1 MNNKGITLVSLVVV
15 IIVMIILAG
24 VSING
29 ILNTGTITITKE
41 VAFKTEAKDIKDAWK
56 TKIIGMDSTFLDY
69 ANVKDILSD
78 LNASDEMLDKLEIQ
92 NGELVYKDEMCT
104 TEEKQWFESVGIF
117 GGVSIV
123 ANVKTY
129 INIVGSEIE
138 REQKEQ
144 AMDVIFVLDVSGSMD
159 YTDNGVKRSE
169 KMTSTLNT
177 VVKQIMEANVDNRV
191 GIVQFSGSAGEFIPL
206 DHYTSTSS
214 NGNFFRYSR
223 KVIYTYTTSGKT
235 KVSMMKNSKGT
246 AITNKVSITG
256 GTYTQS
262 GLYKAYQIINSRT
275 DKSNLPAII
284 LITDGLP
291 TYYSSFNN
299 TTGSLGR
306 TQGNGSATTEHHGKY
321 NIFMSSWIKKQIP
334 DIRMYNIGIADFNN
348 ADEAFMKVVLDPC
361 DETIQEAKNCVN
373 NGKNGDDITKT
384 ELSNL
389 LTELKNKINNDP
401 TTNYYYANGF
411 AIGALTETQL
421 NEWFKSVIDDIQNNL
436 QKGDLTV
443 GSDNNITG
451 VYEVDSDNLTYTT
464 KKGSNGRTEDG
475 TEIEGTYSFR
485 LAEDDVI
492 NVKVT
497 AAAFS
502 ATNGSDESTM
512 LEGSEYTTPD
522 KSFSIQDIKDGV
534 EPNLYY
540 LDGKIKWN
548 VRSEYK
554 EQEGLVKEAL
564 EGVVLPNDSYVAEV
578 TEIRIELPVI
588 TTDFTPKSE

>member
-1 MNNKGITLVSLVVV
+1 
-15 IIVMIILAG
+15 
-24 VSING
+24 
-29 ILNTGTITITKE
+29 
-41 VAFKTEAKDIKDAWK
+41 
-56 TKIIGMDSTFLDY
+56 
-69 ANVKDILSD
+69 
-78 LNASDEMLDKLEIQ
+78 
-92 NGELVYKDEMCT
+92 
-104 TEEKQWFESVGIF
+104 
-117 GGVSIV
+117 
-123 ANVKTY
+123 
-129 INIVGSEIE
+129 
-138 REQKEQ
+138 
-144 AMDVIFVLDVSGSMD
+144 
-159 YTDNGVKRSE
+159 
-169 KMTSTLNT
+169 
-177 VVKQIMEANVDNRV
+177 
-191 GIVQFSGSAGEFIPL
+191 
-206 DHYTSTSS
+206 
-214 NGNFFRYSR
+214 
-223 KVIYTYTTSGKT
+223 
-235 KVSMMKNSKGT
+235 
-246 AITNKVSITG
+246 
-256 GTYTQS
+256 
-262 GLYKAYQIINSRT
+262 
-275 DKSNLPAII
+275 
-284 LITDGLP
+284 
-291 TYYSSFNN
+291 
-299 TTGSLGR
+299 
-306 TQGNGSATTEHHGKY
+306 
-321 NIFMSSWIKKQIP
+321 MSSWIKKQIT

-348 ADEAFMKVVLDPC
+348 ADEAFMKVVLNPC

-373 NGKNGDDITKT
+373 NGKNGDDITRT

-464 KKGSNGRTEDG
+464 KKGANGRTEDG

>member
-15 IIVMIILAG
+15 IVVMLILAG

-29 ILNTGTITITKE
+29 ILNTGTVDITKE

-56 TKIIGMDSTFLDY
+56 TKIIGIDATFLDY

-78 LNASDEMLDKLEIQ
+78 LNASEEMLNKLEIQ
-92 NGELVYKDEMCT
+92 NGDLVYKDEMCT
-104 TEEKQWFESVGIF
+104 NEEKQWFESIGIF

-144 AMDVIFVLDVSGSMD
+144 AMDVIFVLDVSGSME
-159 YTDNGVKRSE
+159 YTDNGEKRSE
-169 KMTSTLNT
+169 KMTNVLNT
-177 VVKQIMEANVDNRV
+177 VVKQIMEANPDNRV
-191 GIVQFSGSAGEFIPL
+191 GVVNFSESASEFIPL

-214 NGNFFRYSR
+214 NGDYFDYRS
-223 KVIYTYTTSGKT
+223 KAIYTYTTSGRT
-235 KVSMMKNSKGT
+235 KKSMIKNSSGT
-246 AITNKVSITG
+246 ALTKSISITG

-262 GLYKAYQIINSRT
+262 GLYKAYSIINSRT

-284 LITDGLP
+284 LVTDGLP
-291 TYYSSFNN
+291 TYYSSFNVN
-299 TTGSLGR
+299 TGKLGS
-306 TQGNGSATTEHHGKY
+306 TQGNGNSTTEHHGKY

-334 DIRMYNIGIADFNN
+334 DIRIYNIGITDFNY
-348 ADEAFMKVVLDPC
+348 ADEAFMKVVLNPC
-361 DETIQEAKNCVN
+361 DETIKEAQNCT
-373 NGKNGDDITKT
+373 KSGDEITRT

-401 TTNYYYANGF
+401 STNYYYANGF
-411 AIGALTETQL
+411 AIGALTGTQL
-421 NEWFKSVIDDIQNNL
+421 KEWFKSVIDDIQNNL
-436 QKGDLTV
+436 QKGDLTI
-443 GSDNNITG
+443 GNDNNITG
-451 VYEVDSDNLTYTT
+451 VYQVDSDNLTYTT
-464 KKGSNGRTEDG
+464 KKGANGRTEDG
-475 TEIEGTYSFR
+475 TETEGVYSFR
-485 LAEDDVI
+485 LAEDEAITVT
-492 NVKVT
+492 VT

-502 ATNGSDESTM
+502 KSSGSEESTM
-512 LEGSEYTTPD
+512 VAGSEYTTPS

-540 LDGKIKWN
+540 LDGNIKWN

-554 EQEGLVKEAL
+554 EQGGLVKEATD
-564 EGVVLPNDSYVAEV
+564 GVILPDDNYVAEV
-578 TEIRIELPVI
+578 VEIRIELPVI

>member
-29 ILNTGTITITKE
+29 ILNAGTITITKE

-214 NGNFFRYSR
+214 DGNFFRYSS

-291 TYYSSFNN
+291 TYYSSFNT
-299 TTGSLGR
+299 TTGSLR
-306 TQGNGSATTEHHGKY
+306 STQGNGSATTEHHGKY
-321 NIFMSSWIKKQIP
+321 NIFMSSWIKKQIT

-348 ADEAFMKVVLDPC
+348 ADEAFMKVVLNPC

-373 NGKNGDDITKT
+373 NGKNGDDITRT

-464 KKGSNGRTEDG
+464 KKGANGRTEDG
-475 TEIEGTYSFR
+475 TEIEGTYSF
-485 LAEDDVI
+485 
-492 NVKVT
+492 
-497 AAAFS
+497 
-502 ATNGSDESTM
+502 
-512 LEGSEYTTPD
+512 
-522 KSFSIQDIKDGV
+522 
-534 EPNLYY
+534 
-540 LDGKIKWN
+540 
-548 VRSEYK
+548 
-554 EQEGLVKEAL
+554 
-564 EGVVLPNDSYVAEV
+564 
-578 TEIRIELPVI
+578 
-588 TTDFTPKSE
+588 